1 LRADDKLFA
10 TISSPRTI
18 ARTDNDNRH
27 EEVIMRL
34 RTVVSMVAAS
44 LLAVGGALAQDGGG
58 GPSTIPNGPYG
69 DNDSLA
75 SLRSYDQLM
84 AALEQAEHVS
94 KGAASL
100 RFAPWLSNSG
110 RDVPYMVIGNGPTAV
125 MIIAQQHGDEM
136 ETSDS
141 AVNLVRTLVNN
152 SKGSKAIRD
161 ALTVIVVPR
170 VNVDGFDGEKPDGTP
185 LTNAAGTQIPP
196 WRENWDP
203 RFTVNPLPAF
213 YARGRGYDINR
224 YHAFRPECPLDNPN
238 YPNLTTGV
246 VSCETVDVGGN
257 YTIADI
263 ALGNPVPEAKNIRWL
278 NDQFHPVAVLDMHH
292 QGTRV
297 HDGNM
302 VTASTLYP
310 TASATATR
318 LLAVDPNA
326 VARFNAGQ
334 TMAKRVVVLI
344 AQTLAQYPYADLSR
358 YPGGTEPG
366 ISRNAYGLLG
376 AGSVLLELRG
386 GIGTKSGGYIQK
398 IGYHASLAIIEEL
411 AKDPTLSSFDPNL
424 ADVLVVP
431 ANGVRPSPGNEGEA
445 VVDGYAVNPV
455 DGVDDQ
461 HLGN

>member
-1 LRADDKLFA
+1 MFKRVC
-10 TISSPRTI
+10 TSIT
-18 ARTDNDNRH
+18 
-27 EEVIMRL
+27 
-34 RTVVSMVAAS
+34 
-44 LLAVGGALAQDGGG
+44 LAVATMFMPAWAQSG
-58 GPSTIPNGPYG
+58 GPATVPNGPYG
-69 DNDSLA
+69 DNDSLS
-75 SLRSYDQLM
+75 SLRSYEQLM
-84 AALEQAEHVS
+84 QALESSVKTSQG
-94 KGAASL
+94 GATLHA
-100 RFAPWLSNSG
+100 AKWTSNSG
-110 RDVPYMVIGNGPTAV
+110 RQVPYVVIGNGPTAV
-125 MIIAQQHGDEM
+125 MIVAQQHGDEM

-141 AVNLVRTLVNN
+141 AVNLVRTLSSN
-152 SKGSKAIRD
+152 SMEARTIRA

-170 VNVDGFDGEKPDGTP
+170 VNVDGFDGKKADGTP
-185 LTNAAGTQIPP
+185 LTNATGTQIPP

-213 YARGRGYDINR
+213 YGRGRGYDINR

-238 YPNLTTGV
+238 YPNITTGV
-246 VSCETVDVGGN
+246 TSCETVDLDTKPGSAYN
-257 YTIADI
+257 L
-263 ALGNPVPEAKNIRWL
+263 ALGNPVPEAKNIRHL
-278 NDQFHPVAVLDMHH
+278 NDLYKPVVVLDMHH

-297 HDGNM
+297 HDGKM

-318 LLAVDPNA
+318 LLAVDPMA
-326 VARFNAGQ
+326 VDRFNKGQ

-344 AQTLAQYPYADLSR
+344 AQTLGQYPYADLSR

-398 IGYHASLAIIEEL
+398 IGFHAAHAIVSEM
-411 AKDPTLSSFDPNL
+411 AKDPTLAGYDPTQ

-431 ANGVRPSPGNEGEA
+431 ANGQRPAPGGGEA
-445 VVDGYAVNPV
+445 IEEGYVP
-455 DGVDDQ
+455 GLLPEEDDF

>member
-1 LRADDKLFA
+1 MSPFKL
-10 TISSPRTI
+10 
-18 ARTDNDNRH
+18 
-27 EEVIMRL
+27 
-34 RTVVSMVAAS
+34 AAGAALLMS
-44 LLAVGGALAQDGGG
+44 LWPALAQDN
-58 GPSTIPNGPYG
+58 GPSTVPNGPQG
-69 DNDSLA
+69 ENESLA
-75 SLRSYDQLM
+75 SLRSYAQLI
-84 AALEQAEHVS
+84 AALESSVRSSQ
-94 KGAASL
+94 GAVAL
-100 RFAPWLSNSG
+100 HYAKWTSNSG
-110 RDVPYMVIGNGPTAV
+110 RKVPYVVIGSGPTKV

-141 AVNLVRTLVNN
+141 AVNLVRSLASN
-152 SKGSKAIRD
+152 SMAARTIRA

-170 VNVDGFDGEKPDGTP
+170 VNVDGFDGTKPDGSP
-185 LTNAAGTQIPP
+185 LTNAAGTLVPP

-203 RFTVNPLPAF
+203 RFTANPLPAF

-238 YPNLTTGV
+238 YPNINTVAGV
-246 VSCETVDVGGN
+246 SSCET
-257 YTIADI
+257 AD
-263 ALGNPVPEAKNIRWL
+263 LNTLPGSTYDLSKGNPVPEAKNIRAL
-278 NDQFHPVAVLDMHH
+278 NDEYRPVAVLDMHH

-297 HDGNM
+297 HDGQM

-310 TASATATR
+310 TAAQTAQR
-318 LLAVDPNA
+318 LVGVDPGA
-326 VARFNAGQ
+326 PARFAAGQ

-344 AQTLAQYPYADLSR
+344 AQTLAQYPYANLSR

-398 IGYHASLAIIEEL
+398 IGHHAAMAIVTEL
-411 AKDPTLSSFDPNL
+411 AKDPSLSAFDPAL

-431 ANGVRPSPGNEGEA
+431 ANGVSPSPGPGEA
-445 VVDGYAVNPV
+445 ITDGYVP
-455 DGVDDQ
+455 GLVDDADDL